1 MLPVTEN
8 LLELLELDDK
18 GLSLTEDGLSYLF
31 RMMLRDLRVT
41 AKTWSKLMEAY
52 LDDPRAG
59 VSSNKTDRS
68 SKRNGLN
75 RALGKSAIS
84 WKKFKTGIRILGM
97 RSCEFELSISKW
109 DEKIDVPKQPP
120 KVTID
125 SRISQDDLKALVQRL
140 EGMMRIAPQTFIRL
154 IDEFINHPISRTTDN
169 PADKSTRRGNINK
182 GYNGESYSWRTF
194 NELLAIFSI
203 REYTLTAHVVWKNGK
218 ESRHKMKVD
227 VANAF

>member
-31 RMMLRDLRVT
+31 RMMLRDLCVS
-41 AKTWSKLMEAY
+41 ADVWSTLMEAY

-59 VSSNKTDRS
+59 VGASKTDRS

-75 RALGKSAIS
+75 RALGKTVIS
-84 WKKFKTGIRILGM
+84 WKKFKNGIRILGM

-109 DEKIDVPKQPP
+109 DDKIDVPKQPP

-125 SRISQDDLKALVQRL
+125 SRISQDDLKALIQRL
-140 EGMMRIAPQTFIRL
+140 EGMMRITPQTLLRL
-154 IDEFINHPISRTTDN
+154 IEEFINHPISRTTDN

-203 REYTLTAHVVWKNGK
+203 REYTLTALVVWKNGK
-218 ESRHKMKVD
+218 QSKHKMTVD
-227 VANAF
+227 VAKAF